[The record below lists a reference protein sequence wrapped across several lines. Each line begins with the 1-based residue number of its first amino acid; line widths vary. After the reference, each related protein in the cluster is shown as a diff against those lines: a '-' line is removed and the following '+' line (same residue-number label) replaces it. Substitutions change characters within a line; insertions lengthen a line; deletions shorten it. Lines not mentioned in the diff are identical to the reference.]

1 MLLPVHGGWY
11 PESTEFLEAVL
22 HRGDYTD
29 SRFVDV
35 ERFDHHSRT
44 WASREQGVFLKQ
56 AVACMAAS
64 GQHQALQERATRA
77 LAAEG
82 GGRAAGGGDGGA
94 GAGVPPPSPQASPAA

>member
-1 MLLPVHGGWY
+1 MLLRTYTHVLQHGC
-11 PESTEFLEAVL
+11 
-22 HRGDYTD
+22 TD

-44 WASREQGVFLKQ
+44 WASWKQGVFLKQ

-64 GQHQALQERATRA
+64 GQYQALQERAIRA

-82 GGRAAGGGDGGA
+82 GGRAAGGGGEGVDTC
-94 GAGVPPPSPQASPAA
+94 VPPPSPQASQAA